1 MAALLELVLMIAV
14 AILPACASEDATNCT
29 WDANAHG
36 NGAGTSFVDI
46 DGRAYPVELQ
56 GADR

>member
-1 MAALLELVLMIAV
+1 MAGLLELVLMIAV

-29 WDANAHG
+29 WDAAAHG

-46 DGRAYPVELQ
+46 GGRAYPVELQ
-56 GADR
+56 GVNR

>member
-29 WDANAHG
+29 WDAAAHG
-36 NGAGTSFVDI
+36 SGAGTSFVDI

-56 GADR
+56 EAGR

>member
-14 AILPACASEDATNCT
+14 AILPACASEDATNCM
-29 WDANAHG
+29 WNAAAHG

-46 DGRAYPVELQ
+46 GGRAYPVELQ
-56 GADR
+56 GVNR